1 MKKIIIT
8 LGIFLGFHVCVRA
21 QAVSLAP
28 KNETIA
34 KSFNGQH
41 GYFSYKIT
49 AQESISINYSFS
61 PLHPTT
67 EAHFTVS
74 TAEPR
79 LFWATIKD
87 ESDKVVYTWRDTE
100 LSNAYISDWNIARL
114 KKGKYVIDIYTD
126 SNDES
131 IYQIPFTKD

>member
-1 MKKIIIT
+1 MKKIFFT

-28 KNETIA
+28 NNETIA

-67 EAHFTVS
+67 QAHFTVS

-87 ESDKVVYTWRDTE
+87 ESDKVVYKWQATE

-126 SNDES
+126 SSEQS
-131 IYQIPFTKD
+131 IYRMLFTKD